1 MADDTL
7 TAAKH
12 DLTLWI
18 VRYAD
23 AYDADAPGVLEQVE
37 RSIDA
42 LIAAVRAGTC
52 STCRHVYD
60 DNWSDAQCNDDRDE
74 NPMRLRTIDSPSVF
88 GCIFHQPVIAKQT

>member
-1 MADDTL
+1 MADDTVE
-7 TAAKH
+7 AARQELDRAISRYV
-12 DLTLWI
+12 DLH
-18 VRYAD
+18 VD
-23 AYDADAPGVLEQVE
+23 AIDPA
-37 RSIDA
+37 IDA